1 MERMRIRCRAD
12 IVSVAFVLNYP
23 SLNKHL
29 RLSHQYILLYAIL
42 IIARIHATLVASSLS
57 ASALGVL
64 QVFQHANLVLPCSKK
79 TPYWVFCWSG
89 RRDSNSR
96 HSPWQGDALPLSHSR
111 ILSFWSPWQVNAL
124 PRCSAATPTIRIVF
138 DTNLVNINHTR
149 YQVKLKNKMVGVIGL
164 EPMTSCL

>member
-1 MERMRIRCRAD
+1 MLKKNTPIGCFVGADADSVQSWHSQRRLRA
-12 IVSVAFVLNYP
+12 NYP

-42 IIARIHATLVASSLS
+42 VIARIHATFVASSLS

-64 QVFQHANLVLPCSKK
+64 QVFQHANLVLLCSKK

-111 ILSFWSPWQVNAL
+111 ILNFGRLGKSTLYRAVL
-124 PRCSAATPTIRIVF
+124 PP
-138 DTNLVNINHTR
+138 LPQ
-149 YQVKLKNKMVGVIGL
+149 YKLFSTLI
-164 EPMTSCL
+164 